1 MSILKTSCQ
10 HSSGEERT
18 DTQLSAI
25 QGSDVVLEKRRVMRW
40 LVRELKKQ
48 GFMIWPDY
56 LIEVAGITHKIDV
69 LAVLSPI
76 TGVELKIAFII
87 ADTPLRPEDVER
99 FSVWRQEGKFD
110 KVVIIALRDVSV
122 EAYELAKKLGIDI
135 VRVGRDIEV
144 KYREELGKYDVLHVH
159 PIISEESAIKALKKH
174 EKGFLKRIGVLKH
187 HFLIYLPFIEF
198 ELETIVRG
206 PEEEGSGEVEEL
218 SLTFEGIRGSL
229 VIEEGDTLKPLK
241 DRGGFAELSD
251 AALDMIR
258 ILTRDGY
265 KTISEL
271 AMELKLGEGKI
282 KSVANFLLNKAL
294 VDVYSDVVEIRKTI
308 AENSFSILKSLEARG
323 AHLHE
328 GEPPASDKE
337 LVIFPRT
344 SIDGLISFIE
354 SFARKISAIHVVYYP
369 FYVGL
374 IECNGEKKVIKYAL
388 VDAVTGADAR
398 AVSWLL
404 TRVEDVIEGFI
415 EGCLSKSEG
424 EGQ

>member
-1 MSILKTSCQ
+1 M
-10 HSSGEERT
+10 
-18 DTQLSAI
+18 
-25 QGSDVVLEKRRVMRW
+25 LEKKRTMRW

-56 LIEVAGITHKIDV
+56 LIEVAGITHKVDV
-69 LAVLSPI
+69 LAVLSPV

-135 VRVGRDIEV
+135 VRIGRDIEV

-159 PIISEESAIKALKKH
+159 PIVSEEDAVKALKKH
-174 EKGFLKRIGVLKH
+174 EKGFIKRIGVLKH
-187 HFLIYLPFIEF
+187 YFLIYLPFIEF
-198 ELETIVRG
+198 ELEAIIRE

-229 VIEEGDTLKPLK
+229 VIEEGDTPKPLK

-308 AENSFSILKSLEARG
+308 AENSFSILRSLEARG
-323 AHLHE
+323 VHLHE
-328 GEPPASDKE
+328 GEPPASDRE
-337 LVIFPRT
+337 LVIFPRI
-344 SIDGLISFIE
+344 SIDGLISFVE

-369 FYVGL
+369 FYIGL
-374 IECNGEKKVIKYAL
+374 IECDGEKKVVKYVL

-404 TRVEDVIEGFI
+404 THVEDVIEGFA
-415 EGCLSKSEG
+415 ERHLSRSG
-424 EGQ
+424 EEDQ